1 MCSFALFR
9 MLLNSKSEWS
19 DLFGWASETV
29 CCIRCMQDKKSTR
42 IHNITSNKTYV
53 LASRKHC
60 YLLLFFF
67 SFLFYFFHSLL
78 VFSSSTE
85 MGIFRCMFR
94 MYTVIVVLVRP
105 VFMRSL
111 CRDLPVCCVIVS
123 VLVYNMN
130 PTSTETKNFRLILL
144 CVFSSASSIHS

>member
-1 MCSFALFR
+1 MNTTQHNKTPTYISRILTIGSAVCSFALFR

-67 SFLFYFFHSLL
+67 FHFYFTSFIHFLSFLHQPKWGYFDVCSACIRWSLYWYDL
-78 VFSSSTE
+78 FLWDLCAET
-85 MGIFRCMFR
+85 
-94 MYTVIVVLVRP
+94 YLYVVWS
-105 VFMRSL
+105 FQ
-111 CRDLPVCCVIVS
+111 
-123 VLVYNMN
+123 Y
-130 PTSTETKNFRLILL
+130 
-144 CVFSSASSIHS
+144 